1 MKTDSHEFLTLL
13 QSQIRVSSLERY
25 EGEPLM
31 KFQSLLAPSNPSS
44 LLQIL
49 YFALY
54 RLSNNLLLEYETD
67 KFLRWLIEHQQ
78 NELLVLF
85 LKTQT
90 PTVHACATKILES
103 ALRIGDDD
111 FLQLLISS
119 GIDLSPLKG
128 VYGGRHLIRAACEN
142 NLQIAQI
149 LLNNGAD
156 VNTPASREYP
166 LTALQKAASIT
177 SFDLEASEDPVHMVQ
192 FLLETCADIDTI
204 TTFSNKTLRYP
215 KQCVPTGLT
224 LFVSFLMQAQI
235 LTSAHWMAYLLLNIQ
250 SSIVMKNFI
259 SSC

>member
-1 MKTDSHEFLTLL
+1 
-13 QSQIRVSSLERY
+13 
-25 EGEPLM
+25 M

-54 RLSNNLLLEYETD
+54 RLSNNLLLKYETD

-78 NELLVLF
+78 NELLILF

-90 PTVHACATKILES
+90 PTVHACETKILES
-103 ALRIGDDD
+103 ALRIGDAD

-128 VYGGRHLIRAACEN
+128 VYGGRHLIRAACKN

-156 VNTPASREYP
+156 VNTPTSREYP
-166 LTALQKAASIT
+166 LTALQEAASIT
-177 SFDLEASEDPVHMVQ
+177 SFDLVASEDQAHMVQ
-192 FLLETCADIDTI
+192 IFVRSLC
-204 TTFSNKTLRYP
+204 RYRYYNHVF
-215 KQCVPTGLT
+215 K
-224 LFVSFLMQAQI
+224 
-235 LTSAHWMAYLLLNIQ
+235 
-250 SSIVMKNFI
+250 
-259 SSC
+259 